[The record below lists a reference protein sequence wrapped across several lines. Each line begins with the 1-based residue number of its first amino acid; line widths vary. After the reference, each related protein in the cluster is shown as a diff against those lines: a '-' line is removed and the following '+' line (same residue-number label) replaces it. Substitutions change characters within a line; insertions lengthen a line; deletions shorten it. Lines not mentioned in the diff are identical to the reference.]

1 MISLVVGPGY
11 TGSRVLGGLPGAIA
25 VGRSLPGDQCLDL
38 DGNAGL
44 LITLPDHYS
53 VIYPVPPAPEQ
64 TGDDRLRRLLD
75 LLPHDPARIVYL
87 STTGVYGNR
96 DGALVDETTEPDPQ
110 SESARRR
117 LAAETLLQEWC
128 SGSDADAVILRVP
141 GIYGPGRL
149 GTGRI
154 RAATPVLRKADASP
168 GNRIHVDDL
177 ARCCIAALSS
187 EVPAGIYNVGDGD
200 ARTTTWFVNEVAR
213 QAGLQPPP
221 TVTREE
227 GEKTFSPMRLS
238 FLRESRIVDT
248 RKMRETLGIR
258 PTYSNPADGIAAS
271 LAEEAG
277 GLAGGGDSFS
287 RK

>member
-1 MISLVVGPGY
+1 MITLVVGPGY
-11 TGSRVLGGLPGAIA
+11 TGSRVLAGLEGAIA
-25 VGRSLPGDQCLDL
+25 VGRSLPGERRLDL
-38 DGNAGL
+38 DGDANFPIPLPAG
-44 LITLPDHYS
+44 YS

-64 TGDDRLRRLLD
+64 TGDDRLRRFLE

-96 DGALVDETTEPDPQ
+96 DGALVDETTEPNPQ

-117 LAAETLLQEWC
+117 HAAETLLKDWC
-128 SGSDADAVILRVP
+128 SARDTDAVILRVP

-154 RAATPVLRKADASP
+154 RAATPVLRTADASP

-177 ARCCIAALSS
+177 ASCCIAASS
-187 EVPAGIYNVGDGD
+187 ADAPAGIYNVGDGD
-200 ARTTTWFVNEVAR
+200 TRSTTWFMNEVAR
-213 QAGLQPPP
+213 QAGLPPPP

-227 GEKTFSPMRLS
+227 AEKTFSPMRLS

-248 RKMRETLGIR
+248 RKMRETLGVT
-258 PTYSNPADGIAAS
+258 PNYANPADGIAAS
-271 LAEEAG
+271 LSNSG
-277 GLAGGGDSFS
+277 GASS
-287 RK
+287 ESQN

>member
-1 MISLVVGPGY
+1 MIALVVGPGY
-11 TGSRVLGGLPGAIA
+11 TGSRVLGRLPGAVA
-25 VGRSLPGDQCLDL
+25 VGRSLPGDQHLDL
-38 DGNAGL
+38 DGNPKL
-44 LITLPDHYS
+44 LITLRRDCS

-64 TGDDRLRRLLD
+64 TGDDRLQRFLD

-96 DGALVDETTEPDPQ
+96 DGARVDETTEPDPQ
-110 SESARRR
+110 SGSAQRR

-128 SGSDADAVILRVP
+128 SGRNADAVILRVP

-149 GTGRI
+149 GTERI
-154 RAATPVLRKADASP
+154 RAATPVLRESDASP

-177 ARCCIAALSS
+177 ASCCIAALSA

-200 ARTTTWFVNEVAR
+200 TRTTTWFMNEVAR
-213 QAGLQPPP
+213 QAGLQAPP

-227 GEKTFSPMRLS
+227 AEETFSPMRLS

-248 RKMRETLGIR
+248 RKMRETLGVT
-258 PTYSNPADGIAAS
+258 PKYTNPADGIAAS
-271 LAEEAG
+271 LKEEQG
-277 GLAGGGDSFS
+277 Q
-287 RK
+287 